1 MTKKEMFEMTINIL
15 AETDASEKDELIAG
29 LQHEIELLNHK
40 RSTSKGMTKT
50 QKENEVIMAQ
60 ILDALGTF
68 ETPVTVTELIAGG
81 AGLAGFTNQKVSALL
96 RKLVEG
102 GKVTKVIEGKKAKF
116 ALA

>member
-15 AETDASEKDELIAG
+15 AETVAPEKEDLIAG
-29 LQHEIELLNHK
+29 LQHEIELLDRK
-40 RSTSKGMTKT
+40 RSTPKGMTKT
-50 QKENEVIMAQ
+50 QKENGAIMTQ

-81 AGLAGFTNQKVSALL
+81 AGLTGFTNQKVSALL

-102 GKVTKVIEGKKAKF
+102 GKVTKVIEGKKARF